1 MYSGW
6 WEWDLRIL
14 AQFQINEMPP
24 GLFQDIMDEYVKYY
38 DSLSQQLNIDSGC
51 DYGKLFTRMSF
62 WYPWG
67 ANFLRN
73 LCSKAVDIKKIC
85 NPSWGLRYWRS
96 EFNYRWDIIII
107 CFSIFILWTLCGKPM
122 RGWQEALF
130 YWFLFFWDALIV
142 GGWGLRQNVLSGG
155 NWNRIFLF
163 LVFSQIGSAESR
175 NAKEASRYLD
185 FTDNCLIISHTR

>member
-1 MYSGW
+1 
-6 WEWDLRIL
+6 
-14 AQFQINEMPP
+14 
-24 GLFQDIMDEYVKYY
+24 
-38 DSLSQQLNIDSGC
+38 
-51 DYGKLFTRMSF
+51 MSF

-67 ANFLRN
+67 ANLLRN

-107 CFSIFILWTLCGKPM
+107 CFSILMLWTLCGKPM

-130 YWFLFFWDALIV
+130 YWFFFFWDALIV
-142 GGWGLRQNVLSGG
+142 GGWGLRQNVLFRG

-163 LVFSQIGSAESR
+163 LVFSLIGSAESR
-175 NAKEASRYLD
+175 NAKEASRCLD
-185 FTDNCLIISHTR
+185 FIDNCLIISYTRWPYLPGRWVHHLWRMLIESKVISFSFLVLIKGMRKWDESNIFLWNLRSG